1 MPALICCLISESVML
16 KSKKIE
22 TGVYAQQLELFQLFE
37 PVNTIVVQS
46 KFTFVDLF
54 SGIGGFR
61 IPLEE
66 LGGICLGYS
75 EIDKEAIKIYQKNFI
90 KDTNN
95 HEIYLGDITNLNHL
109 PFEIDVIVGGV
120 PCQPWSIAGK
130 LQGLE
135 DPRGKLWLD
144 VFRLVKNSQPKAFIF
159 ENVKGLAEPRNKAS
173 LEYIINHLTAS
184 GYVIKY
190 QVINSYD
197 FGLPQDRDR
206 IFIVGIRNDLDNCWG
221 YTFPQSLNKK
231 IKLCDVIPGV
241 QCSNYPKKKFPP
253 EILYP
258 DGKIPASRGRFQKI
272 DELNDFFTFA
282 DIRNGHTTIH
292 SWELIETSPKEKLI
306 CQTIL
311 RNRRKK
317 VYGPKDGNPLKFEVL
332 QPLIPSLKLE
342 EVNSLVDK
350 NILRLVED
358 KGYEFVNSKIS
369 SGINGISKIY
379 LPHADA
385 IGTLTATGTKD
396 YVATISIECEKPEIY
411 KQKFIQE
418 IYLKN
423 KYKLLTAQDYARL
436 QGFPESFK
444 IADNETTAKHQF
456 GNAVSVPVVYHL
468 AKALLKIII

>member
-1 MPALICCLISESVML
+1 MKSLI
-16 KSKKIE
+16 K
-22 TGVYAQQLELFQLFE
+22 AQQLELFQLFQ
-37 PVNTIVVQS
+37 PITSIKTTT

-75 EIDKEAIKIYQKNFI
+75 EIDKEAIKVYQNNFI
-90 KDTNN
+90 RDTNAD
-95 HEIYLGDITNLNHL
+95 EPYLGDVTNLNQL

-130 LQGLE
+130 LKGLE
-135 DPRGKLWLD
+135 DPRGKLWID
-144 VFRLVKNSQPKAFIF
+144 VFRVVKANQPKAFIL
-159 ENVKGLAEPRNKAS
+159 ENVKGLTEPRNRSS
-173 LEYIINHLTAS
+173 LEYILDNLSLS
-184 GYVIKY
+184 GYVVKY
-190 QVINSYD
+190 QVLNSYD

-206 IFIVGIRNDLDNCWG
+206 IFIVGIRNDISNCWG
-221 YTFPQSLNKK
+221 FTFPQAVNKHL
-231 IKLCDVIPGV
+231 KLYDVIPDI
-241 QCSNYPKKKFPP
+241 QRDNFSKKKFIS
-253 EILYP
+253 ELLFT

-272 DELNDFFTFA
+272 DELNDFFLFS
-282 DIRNGHTTIH
+282 DVRNGHTTIH
-292 SWELIETSPKEKLI
+292 SWDLIETTEREKLI

-317 VYGPKDGNPLKFEVL
+317 IYGDKDGNPLNFEVL
-332 QPLIPSLKLE
+332 QSLIAGLQIEKINLL
-342 EVNSLVDK
+342 VNK
-350 NILRLVED
+350 EILRFVED

-385 IGTLTATGTKD
+385 IGTLTATGTRD
-396 YVATISIECEKPEIY
+396 YVATISIECDEPEAY

-423 KYKLLTAQDYARL
+423 HYKPLTAKDYARL
-436 QGFPESFK
+436 QGFPESFQ
-444 IADNETTAKHQF
+444 IADNETKAKHQF

-468 AKALLKIII
+468 AKSLLNIII